1 MLFVSKITPI
11 FALLTFK
18 EKELAHQAYSS
29 APCQL
34 GGLFLSHPA
43 RERELNLTLELSF
56 QPSLLEYPRAG
67 GEKGGETDEN

>member
-43 RERELNLTLELSF
+43 RGYRLNRGAISEVRILLSTRGRGER
-56 QPSLLEYPRAG
+56 R
-67 GEKGGETDEN
+67 

>member
-34 GGLFLSHPA
+34 GGLFC
-43 RERELNLTLELSF
+43 F
-56 QPSLLEYPRAG
+56 QAIYKK
-67 GEKGGETDEN
+67 GEDHET